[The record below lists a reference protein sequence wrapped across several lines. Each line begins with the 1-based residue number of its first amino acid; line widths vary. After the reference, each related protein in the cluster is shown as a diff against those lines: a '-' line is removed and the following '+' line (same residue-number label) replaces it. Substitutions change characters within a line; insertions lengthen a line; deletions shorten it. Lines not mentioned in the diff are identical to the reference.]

1 MKSPLVNFVVL
12 DTETVGLNP
21 QKNCLIEIF
30 CCGFDNEMND
40 LKEFHTGVMQLYDK
54 NREVSPQALQANG
67 ITMDQ
72 IENGNDP
79 KQQLDKLIEYLQK
92 LKSGRN
98 KPVMCGHN
106 LNFDIGMLSD
116 YFSFYGKK
124 LDDYFNEDFTIDT
137 LWFARLRKTEQ
148 TNYKLGTCCE
158 VEGIELIN
166 AHRAQADT
174 IANKQ
179 LVKKYVQNLRS
190 DSEMEKGKRFRATF
204 EF

>member
-12 DTETVGLNP
+12 DTETVGLSP

-30 CCGFDNEMND
+30 CCSFDNEMND

-67 ITMDQ
+67 ITTDQ

-79 KQQLDKLIEYLQK
+79 KYQLDKLIEYLQK

-98 KPVMCGHN
+98 KPVICGHN

-137 LWFARLRKTEQ
+137 MWWARLKAAEQ
-148 TNYKLGTCCE
+148 ANYKLGTCCE
-158 VEGIELIN
+158 EEGIELIN

-179 LVKKYVQNLRS
+179 LVKKYIQNLRS